1 MATSLRNIV
10 VVGGSFAGA
19 ATSQGLANL
28 LPSTHRVLLIEP
40 HSHFHY
46 LFAFPRFSIVPTYE
60 HKAFIPFSGVFAAVP
75 SPERHHV
82 VRARVSALH
91 KDRVVL
97 DREWQG
103 VHEIPYDYLV
113 LATGTNLRAPGTM
126 KDEEKALS
134 VKYLQN
140 YQQRLK
146 NSSSVAVIG
155 GGAVGVQKIS
165 RAKKLPSKPKLE
177 PGSLTRFRDAHK
189 LCLKRQQLTPGI
201 VVATDLK
208 EIYPEKEITLIHSR
222 DQLMP
227 LFHNDLSE
235 IIKARCQELG
245 VKLALGSRVN
255 IPEDEFQNDSKG
267 PITLSLQNGNTLHAD
282 AVILATGQMP
292 NTQFFSTLPAS
303 SEDSLL
309 NPTNGFIRVRPTLQ
323 LQDPS
328 YPHLFAV
335 GDVADS
341 GAHKAAR
348 PGVNQA
354 QVVAKNILDLVEGRE
369 PSEKIEITP
378 PGIHLSLGLSK
389 NIIFR
394 NPNTSK
400 GDTEPS
406 VVWRDD
412 GTRDMEIDAAWVRRG
427 VPVKSEAEYHL

>member
-1 MATSLRNIV
+1 MATGLRNIV

-60 HKAFIPFSGVFAAVP
+60 HKAFIPFSGVFAAAP
-75 SPERHHV
+75 SPDRHHV

-113 LATGTNLRAPGTM
+113 VATGTNLRAPGTM
-126 KDEEKALS
+126 QDEEKPLS

-140 YQQRLK
+140 YQRRLK
-146 NSSSVAVIG
+146 SSRSVAVIG
-155 GGAVGVQKIS
+155 GGAVGVQM
-165 RAKKLPSKPKLE
+165 
-177 PGSLTRFRDAHK
+177 
-189 LCLKRQQLTPGI
+189 
-201 VVATDLK
+201 ATDLK

-227 LFHNDLSE
+227 LYHKNLSE

-245 VKLALGSRVN
+245 INLVLGSRVN

-267 PITLSLQNGNTLHAD
+267 PIAISLQNGNTLQAD
-282 AVILATGQMP
+282 AVILATGQTP

-303 SEDSLL
+303 SEDSLI

-323 LQDPS
+323 LQDPN

-354 QVVAKNILDLVEGRE
+354 QVVAKNILDFIEGRE